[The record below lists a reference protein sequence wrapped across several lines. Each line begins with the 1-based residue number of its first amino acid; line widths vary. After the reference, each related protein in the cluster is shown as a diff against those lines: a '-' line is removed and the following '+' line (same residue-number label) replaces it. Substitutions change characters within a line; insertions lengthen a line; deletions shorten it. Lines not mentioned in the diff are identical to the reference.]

1 MKTSRK
7 LSNTREKWQYCQK
20 FRIAC
25 LDSDRIVLTL
35 YGKSGNIAKKNCIT
49 KGIMQIKRDFY
60 LQQLV
65 DGKQNGLIKIV
76 TGIRRCGKS
85 FLLFKLFRQYLL
97 DVGVDSDHIIQIALD
112 DIENA
117 NLREPLPL
125 YKCIKAKMTDEE
137 LYYILLDEVQLV
149 PRFEEVLNSL
159 LRIDN
164 ADVYVTG
171 SNSKFL
177 SSDIITEFRG
187 RGDEIHLYPLS
198 LSEYCEG
205 TGLSPAEAW
214 KDYYTY
220 GGLPHTLSLGTEKK
234 KIDYLNNLFESVYLI
249 DILERQRIKNKA
261 EFEELVKI
269 IASGI
274 GAPTNPTK
282 LENTFKSVKK
292 VNIDSV
298 TISRYLGYMQDA
310 FLIEKAERY
319 DVKGKKYIGS
329 LAKYYFTD
337 IGLRNAILGL
347 RQQEET
353 HIMENIIYNELRRR
367 GCKVDVGMVEQRFVD
382 NDGKWQRKQLEVD
395 FVVNEGNQRYYIQ
408 SALALPDEEKRKQE
422 MGSLLRINDS
432 FKKIIIVKDDI
443 KPWRDENGIL
453 TMGLLDFLMNA
464 DSLEL

>member
-1 MKTSRK
+1 
-7 LSNTREKWQYCQK
+7 
-20 FRIAC
+20 
-25 LDSDRIVLTL
+25 
-35 YGKSGNIAKKNCIT
+35 
-49 KGIMQIKRDFY
+49 MQIKREFY
-60 LQQLV
+60 LQQLIN
-65 DGKQNGLIKIV
+65 GKQNGLIKIV

-85 FLLFKLFRQYLL
+85 FLLFKLFKQHLL
-97 DVGVDSDHIIQIALD
+97 KAGVDAEHIIQIALD
-112 DIENA
+112 DIESA
-117 NLREPLPL
+117 DLREPLTL
-125 YKCIKAKMTDEE
+125 YKCIKAKMKDDD

-149 PRFEEVLNSL
+149 PRFEDVLNSL

-220 GGLPHTLSLGTEKK
+220 GGLPHILTLETEKK
-234 KIDYLNNLFESVYLI
+234 KFDYLDNLFESVYLI

-274 GAPTNPTK
+274 GAPTNPAK
-282 LENTFKSVKK
+282 LANTFKSVKN
-292 VNIDSV
+292 VNIDPT
-298 TISRYLGYMQDA
+298 TIDRYLGYMQDA
-310 FLIEKAERY
+310 FLIEKSERY
-319 DVKGKKYIGS
+319 DVKGEKYIGS
-329 LAKYYFTD
+329 LAKYYYSD
-337 IGLRNAILGL
+337 LGLRNVILGL

-353 HIMENIIYNELRRR
+353 HIMENILYNELRRR

-382 NDGKWQRKQLEVD
+382 DDGKWKRKQLEVD
-395 FVVNEGNQRYYIQ
+395 FVVNQGNQRYYIQ
-408 SALALPDEEKRKQE
+408 SALALPNEDKRKQE

-432 FKKIIIVKDDI
+432 FKKMIIVKDDI

-464 DSLEL
+464 DSLEQ

>member
-1 MKTSRK
+1 
-7 LSNTREKWQYCQK
+7 
-20 FRIAC
+20 
-25 LDSDRIVLTL
+25 
-35 YGKSGNIAKKNCIT
+35 
-49 KGIMQIKRDFY
+49 MQIKRDFY

-97 DVGVDSDHIIQIALD
+97 DAGVDSDHIIQFALD

-117 NLREPLPL
+117 DLREPLTL
-125 YKCIKAKMTDEE
+125 YKCIKSKITDDE

-205 TGLSPAEAW
+205 TGLSPVEAW

-220 GGLPHTLSLGTEKK
+220 GGLPHTLSLGTGKK

-367 GCKVDVGMVEQRFVD
+367 GCKVDVGMVEQRFVN
-382 NDGKWQRKQLEVD
+382 NDGK
-395 FVVNEGNQRYYIQ
+395 
-408 SALALPDEEKRKQE
+408 
-422 MGSLLRINDS
+422 
-432 FKKIIIVKDDI
+432 
-443 KPWRDENGIL
+443 
-453 TMGLLDFLMNA
+453 
-464 DSLEL
+464 

>member
-1 MKTSRK
+1 
-7 LSNTREKWQYCQK
+7 
-20 FRIAC
+20 
-25 LDSDRIVLTL
+25 
-35 YGKSGNIAKKNCIT
+35 
-49 KGIMQIKRDFY
+49 MQIKREFY
-60 LQQLV
+60 LQQLIN
-65 DGKQNGLIKIV
+65 GKQNGLIKIV

-85 FLLFKLFRQYLL
+85 FLLFKLFKQHLL
-97 DVGVDSDHIIQIALD
+97 KAGVDAEHIIQIALD
-112 DIENA
+112 DIESA
-117 NLREPLPL
+117 DLREPLTL
-125 YKCIKAKMTDEE
+125 YKCIKAKMKDDD

-149 PRFEEVLNSL
+149 PRFEDVLNSL

-220 GGLPHTLSLGTEKK
+220 GGLPHILALETEKK
-234 KIDYLNNLFESVYLI
+234 KFDYLDNLFESVYLI

-274 GAPTNPTK
+274 GAPTNPAK
-282 LENTFKSVKK
+282 LANTFKSVKN
-292 VNIDSV
+292 VNIDPT
-298 TISRYLGYMQDA
+298 TIDRYLGYMQDA
-310 FLIEKAERY
+310 FLIEKSERY

-329 LAKYYFTD
+329 FAKYYYSD
-337 IGLRNAILGL
+337 LGLRNVILGL

-382 NDGKWQRKQLEVD
+382 DDGKWKRKQLEVD
-395 FVVNEGNQRYYIQ
+395 FVVNQGNQRYYIQ
-408 SALALPDEEKRKQE
+408 SALALPNEDKRKQE

-432 FKKIIIVKDDI
+432 FKKMIIVKDDI

-464 DSLEL
+464 DSLEQ

>member
-1 MKTSRK
+1 
-7 LSNTREKWQYCQK
+7 
-20 FRIAC
+20 
-25 LDSDRIVLTL
+25 
-35 YGKSGNIAKKNCIT
+35 
-49 KGIMQIKRDFY
+49 MQIKREFY
-60 LQQLV
+60 LQQLIN
-65 DGKQNGLIKIV
+65 GKQNGLIKIV

-85 FLLFKLFRQYLL
+85 FLLFKLFKQHLL
-97 DVGVDSDHIIQIALD
+97 KAGVDAEHIIQIALD
-112 DIENA
+112 DIESA
-117 NLREPLPL
+117 DLREPLTL
-125 YKCIKAKMTDEE
+125 YKCIKAKMKDDD

-149 PRFEEVLNSL
+149 PRFEDVLNSL

-220 GGLPHTLSLGTEKK
+220 GGLPHILTLETEKK
-234 KIDYLNNLFESVYLI
+234 KFDYLDNLFESVYLI

-274 GAPTNPTK
+274 GAPTNPAK
-282 LENTFKSVKK
+282 LANTFKSVKN
-292 VNIDSV
+292 VNIDPT
-298 TISRYLGYMQDA
+298 TIDRYLGYMQDA
-310 FLIEKAERY
+310 FLIEKSERY

-329 LAKYYFTD
+329 LAKYYYSD
-337 IGLRNAILGL
+337 LGLRNVILGL

-382 NDGKWQRKQLEVD
+382 DDGKWKRKQLEVD
-395 FVVNEGNQRYYIQ
+395 FVVNQGNQRYYIQ
-408 SALALPDEEKRKQE
+408 SALALPNEDMRKQE

-432 FKKIIIVKDDI
+432 FKKMIIVKDDI

-464 DSLEL
+464 DSLEQ

>member
-1 MKTSRK
+1 
-7 LSNTREKWQYCQK
+7 
-20 FRIAC
+20 
-25 LDSDRIVLTL
+25 
-35 YGKSGNIAKKNCIT
+35 
-49 KGIMQIKRDFY
+49 MQIKRDFY
-60 LQQLV
+60 LQQLI

-125 YKCIKAKMTDEE
+125 YECIKANMTDEK

-249 DILERQRIKNKA
+249 DILERHRIKNKA

-292 VNIDSV
+292 INIDSV

-353 HIMENIIYNELRRR
+353 LIMENIIYNELRRR

-464 DSLEL
+464 DSLEQ

>member
-1 MKTSRK
+1 
-7 LSNTREKWQYCQK
+7 
-20 FRIAC
+20 
-25 LDSDRIVLTL
+25 
-35 YGKSGNIAKKNCIT
+35 
-49 KGIMQIKRDFY
+49 MQIKRDFY

-319 DVKGKKYIGS
+319 DVKGENTLEAS
-329 LAKYYFTD
+329 L
-337 IGLRNAILGL
+337 
-347 RQQEET
+347 
-353 HIMENIIYNELRRR
+353 NIISPISVCEMPYWGYAN
-367 GCKVDVGMVEQRFVD
+367 
-382 NDGKWQRKQLEVD
+382 RKKPTLWRISYTT
-395 FVVNEGNQRYYIQ
+395 NC
-408 SALALPDEEKRKQE
+408 AEEDAR
-422 MGSLLRINDS
+422 
-432 FKKIIIVKDDI
+432 
-443 KPWRDENGIL
+443 
-453 TMGLLDFLMNA
+453 
-464 DSLEL
+464 

>member
-1 MKTSRK
+1 
-7 LSNTREKWQYCQK
+7 
-20 FRIAC
+20 
-25 LDSDRIVLTL
+25 
-35 YGKSGNIAKKNCIT
+35 
-49 KGIMQIKRDFY
+49 MQIKRDFY

-249 DILERQRIKNKA
+249 DILERHRIKNKA

-269 IASGI
+269 IASVI

-292 VNIDSV
+292 INIDSV

-367 GCKVDVGMVEQRFVD
+367 GYKVDVGMVEQRFVD

-464 DSLEL
+464 DSLEQ

>member
-1 MKTSRK
+1 
-7 LSNTREKWQYCQK
+7 
-20 FRIAC
+20 
-25 LDSDRIVLTL
+25 
-35 YGKSGNIAKKNCIT
+35 
-49 KGIMQIKRDFY
+49 MQIKREFY
-60 LQQLV
+60 LQQLI

-85 FLLFKLFRQYLL
+85 FLLFKLFKQHLL
-97 DVGVDSDHIIQIALD
+97 KAGVDAEHIIQIALD
-112 DIENA
+112 DIESA
-117 NLREPLPL
+117 DLREPLTL
-125 YKCIKAKMTDEE
+125 YKCIKAKMKDDD

-149 PRFEEVLNSL
+149 PRFEDVLNSL

-220 GGLPHTLSLGTEKK
+220 GGLPHILTLETEKK
-234 KIDYLNNLFESVYLI
+234 KFDYLDNLFESVYLI

-274 GAPTNPTK
+274 GAPTNPAK
-282 LENTFKSVKK
+282 LANTFKSVKN
-292 VNIDSV
+292 VNIDPT
-298 TISRYLGYMQDA
+298 TIDRYLGYMQDA
-310 FLIEKAERY
+310 FLIEKSERY

-329 LAKYYFTD
+329 LAKYYYSD
-337 IGLRNAILGL
+337 LGLRNVILGL
-347 RQQEET
+347 RQQEGT

-382 NDGKWQRKQLEVD
+382 DDGKWKRKQLEVD
-395 FVVNEGNQRYYIQ
+395 FVVNQGNQRYYIQ
-408 SALALPDEEKRKQE
+408 SALALPNEDKRKQE

-432 FKKIIIVKDDI
+432 FKKMIIVKDDI

-464 DSLEL
+464 DSLEQ

>member
-1 MKTSRK
+1 
-7 LSNTREKWQYCQK
+7 
-20 FRIAC
+20 
-25 LDSDRIVLTL
+25 
-35 YGKSGNIAKKNCIT
+35 
-49 KGIMQIKRDFY
+49 MQIKREFY
-60 LQQLV
+60 LQQLIN
-65 DGKQNGLIKIV
+65 GKQNGLIKIV

-85 FLLFKLFRQYLL
+85 FLLFKLFKQHLL
-97 DVGVDSDHIIQIALD
+97 KAGVDAEHIIQIALD
-112 DIENA
+112 DIESA
-117 NLREPLPL
+117 DLREPLTL
-125 YKCIKAKMTDEE
+125 YKCIKAKMKDDD

-149 PRFEEVLNSL
+149 PRFEDVLNSL

-220 GGLPHTLSLGTEKK
+220 GGLPHILTLETEKK
-234 KIDYLNNLFESVYLI
+234 KFDYLDNLFESVYLI

-274 GAPTNPTK
+274 GAPTNPAK
-282 LENTFKSVKK
+282 LANTFKSVKN
-292 VNIDSV
+292 VNIDPT
-298 TISRYLGYMQDA
+298 TIDRYLGYMQDA
-310 FLIEKAERY
+310 FLIEKSERY

-329 LAKYYFTD
+329 LAKYYYSD
-337 IGLRNAILGL
+337 LGLRNVILGL

-382 NDGKWQRKQLEVD
+382 DDGKWKRKQLEVD
-395 FVVNEGNQRYYIQ
+395 FVVNQGNQRYYIQ
-408 SALALPDEEKRKQE
+408 SALALPNEDKRKQE

-432 FKKIIIVKDDI
+432 FKKMIIMKDDI

-464 DSLEL
+464 DSLEQ

>member
-1 MKTSRK
+1 
-7 LSNTREKWQYCQK
+7 
-20 FRIAC
+20 
-25 LDSDRIVLTL
+25 
-35 YGKSGNIAKKNCIT
+35 
-49 KGIMQIKRDFY
+49 MQIKRDFY

-249 DILERQRIKNKA
+249 DILERHHIKNKA

-422 MGSLLRINDS
+422 TASLYRS
-432 FKKIIIVKDDI
+432 SRCY
-443 KPWRDENGIL
+443 P
-453 TMGLLDFLMNA
+453 
-464 DSLEL
+464 

>member
-1 MKTSRK
+1 
-7 LSNTREKWQYCQK
+7 
-20 FRIAC
+20 
-25 LDSDRIVLTL
+25 
-35 YGKSGNIAKKNCIT
+35 
-49 KGIMQIKRDFY
+49 MQIKRDFY

-220 GGLPHTLSLGTEKK
+220 GGLPHTLSLSTEKK

-249 DILERQRIKNKA
+249 DILERHRIKNKA

-408 SALALPDEEKRKQE
+408 SALNIDTREKTLQEEN
-422 MGSLLRINDS
+422 SLLNVGDN
-432 FKKIIIVKDDI
+432 FKKIIVVKDNA
-443 KPWRDENGIL
+443 KPWYTEEGIL
-453 TMGLLDFLMNA
+453 VISIYDFLLEPNSLDF
-464 DSLEL
+464 

>member
-1 MKTSRK
+1 
-7 LSNTREKWQYCQK
+7 
-20 FRIAC
+20 
-25 LDSDRIVLTL
+25 
-35 YGKSGNIAKKNCIT
+35 
-49 KGIMQIKRDFY
+49 MQIKRDFY

-125 YKCIKAKMTDEE
+125 YKCIKANMTDEE

-249 DILERQRIKNKA
+249 DILERHRIKNKA

-292 VNIDSV
+292 INIDSV

-319 DVKGKKYIGS
+319 DVKGKKHIGS

>member
-1 MKTSRK
+1 
-7 LSNTREKWQYCQK
+7 
-20 FRIAC
+20 
-25 LDSDRIVLTL
+25 
-35 YGKSGNIAKKNCIT
+35 
-49 KGIMQIKRDFY
+49 MQIKRDFY

-125 YKCIKAKMTDEE
+125 YKCIKANMTDEE

-249 DILERQRIKNKA
+249 DILERHRIKNKA

-292 VNIDSV
+292 INIDSV

-319 DVKGKKYIGS
+319 NVKGKKYIGS

-464 DSLEL
+464 DSLEQ

>member
-1 MKTSRK
+1 
-7 LSNTREKWQYCQK
+7 
-20 FRIAC
+20 
-25 LDSDRIVLTL
+25 
-35 YGKSGNIAKKNCIT
+35 
-49 KGIMQIKRDFY
+49 MQIKREFY
-60 LQQLV
+60 LQQLI

-85 FLLFKLFRQYLL
+85 FLLFKLFKQHLL
-97 DVGVDSDHIIQIALD
+97 KAGVDAEHIIQIALD

-117 NLREPLPL
+117 DLREPLTL
-125 YKCIKAKMTDEE
+125 YKSIKAKMKDDD

-149 PRFEEVLNSL
+149 PRFEDVLNSL

-220 GGLPHTLSLGTEKK
+220 GGLPHILTLETEKK
-234 KIDYLNNLFESVYLI
+234 KFDYLDNLFESVYLI

-274 GAPTNPTK
+274 GAPTNPAK
-282 LENTFKSVKK
+282 LANTFKSVKN
-292 VNIDSV
+292 VNIDPT
-298 TISRYLGYMQDA
+298 TINRYLGYMQDA
-310 FLIEKAERY
+310 FLIEKSERY

-329 LAKYYFTD
+329 LAKYYYSD
-337 IGLRNAILGL
+337 LGLRNVILGL

-353 HIMENIIYNELRRR
+353 HIMENILYNELRRR

-382 NDGKWQRKQLEVD
+382 DDGKWKRKQLEVD
-395 FVVNEGNQRYYIQ
+395 FVVNQGNQRYYIQ
-408 SALALPDEEKRKQE
+408 SALALPNEDKRKQE
-422 MGSLLRINDS
+422 MGALLRINDS
-432 FKKIIIVKDDI
+432 FKKMIIVKDDI

-464 DSLEL
+464 DSLEQ

>member
-1 MKTSRK
+1 
-7 LSNTREKWQYCQK
+7 
-20 FRIAC
+20 
-25 LDSDRIVLTL
+25 
-35 YGKSGNIAKKNCIT
+35 
-49 KGIMQIKRDFY
+49 MQIKRDFY

-125 YKCIKAKMTDEE
+125 YKCIKANMTDEE

-249 DILERQRIKNKA
+249 DILERHRIKNKA

-292 VNIDSV
+292 INIDSV

-319 DVKGKKYIGS
+319 NVKGKKYIGS

>member
-1 MKTSRK
+1 
-7 LSNTREKWQYCQK
+7 
-20 FRIAC
+20 
-25 LDSDRIVLTL
+25 
-35 YGKSGNIAKKNCIT
+35 
-49 KGIMQIKRDFY
+49 MQIKREYY
-60 LQQLV
+60 LQQLI

-85 FLLFKLFRQYLL
+85 FLLFKLFRQHLL
-97 DVGVDSDHIIQIALD
+97 KTGVDPEHIIQIALD

-117 NLREPLPL
+117 ELREPLTL
-125 YKCIKAKMTDEE
+125 YKCIKSKMTDDE

-220 GGLPHTLSLGTEKK
+220 GGLPHILSLGTEKK
-234 KIDYLNNLFESVYLI
+234 KLDYLNNLFESVYLI

-282 LENTFKSVKK
+282 LANTFKGIKK
-292 VNIDSV
+292 INIDSM
-298 TISRYLGYMQDA
+298 TIDRYLGYMEDA

-329 LAKYYFTD
+329 LAKYYFSD
-337 IGLRNAILGL
+337 LGLRNAILGL
-347 RQQEET
+347 RQ
-353 HIMENIIYNELRRR
+353 
-367 GCKVDVGMVEQRFVD
+367 
-382 NDGKWQRKQLEVD
+382 
-395 FVVNEGNQRYYIQ
+395 
-408 SALALPDEEKRKQE
+408 
-422 MGSLLRINDS
+422 
-432 FKKIIIVKDDI
+432 
-443 KPWRDENGIL
+443 
-453 TMGLLDFLMNA
+453 
-464 DSLEL
+464 

>member
-1 MKTSRK
+1 
-7 LSNTREKWQYCQK
+7 
-20 FRIAC
+20 
-25 LDSDRIVLTL
+25 
-35 YGKSGNIAKKNCIT
+35 
-49 KGIMQIKRDFY
+49 MQIKREFY
-60 LQQLV
+60 LQQLIN
-65 DGKQNGLIKIV
+65 GKQNGLIKIV

-85 FLLFKLFRQYLL
+85 FLLFKLFKQHLL
-97 DVGVDSDHIIQIALD
+97 KAGVDAEHIIQIALD
-112 DIENA
+112 DIESA
-117 NLREPLPL
+117 DLREPLTL
-125 YKCIKAKMTDEE
+125 YKCIKAKMKDDD

-149 PRFEEVLNSL
+149 PRFEDVLNSL

-220 GGLPHTLSLGTEKK
+220 GGLPHILTLETEKK
-234 KIDYLNNLFESVYLI
+234 KFDYLDNLFESVYLI

-274 GAPTNPTK
+274 GAPTNPAK
-282 LENTFKSVKK
+282 LANTFKSVKN
-292 VNIDSV
+292 VNIDPT
-298 TISRYLGYMQDA
+298 TIDRYLGYMQDA
-310 FLIEKAERY
+310 FLIEKSERY

-329 LAKYYFTD
+329 LAKYYYSD
-337 IGLRNAILGL
+337 LGLRNVILGL

-382 NDGKWQRKQLEVD
+382 DDGKWKRKQLEVD
-395 FVVNEGNQRYYIQ
+395 FVVNQGNQRYYIQ
-408 SALALPDEEKRKQE
+408 SALALPNEDKRKQE
-422 MGSLLRINDS
+422 MGALLRINDS
-432 FKKIIIVKDDI
+432 FKKMIIVKDDI

-464 DSLEL
+464 DSLEQ

>member
-1 MKTSRK
+1 
-7 LSNTREKWQYCQK
+7 
-20 FRIAC
+20 
-25 LDSDRIVLTL
+25 
-35 YGKSGNIAKKNCIT
+35 
-49 KGIMQIKRDFY
+49 MQIKRDFY

-125 YKCIKAKMTDEE
+125 YKCIKANMTDEE

-249 DILERQRIKNKA
+249 DILERHRIKNKA

-292 VNIDSV
+292 INIDSV

-319 DVKGKKYIGS
+319 DVKGKKHIGS

-347 RQQEET
+347 RQQEEN

-464 DSLEL
+464 DSLEQ

>member
-1 MKTSRK
+1 
-7 LSNTREKWQYCQK
+7 
-20 FRIAC
+20 
-25 LDSDRIVLTL
+25 
-35 YGKSGNIAKKNCIT
+35 
-49 KGIMQIKRDFY
+49 MQIKREFY
-60 LQQLV
+60 LQQLIN
-65 DGKQNGLIKIV
+65 GKQNGLIKIV

-85 FLLFKLFRQYLL
+85 FLLFKLFKQHLL
-97 DVGVDSDHIIQIALD
+97 KAGVDAEHIIQIALD
-112 DIENA
+112 DIESA
-117 NLREPLPL
+117 DLREPLTL
-125 YKCIKAKMTDEE
+125 YKCIKAKMKDDD

-149 PRFEEVLNSL
+149 PRFEDVLNSL

-220 GGLPHTLSLGTEKK
+220 GGLPHILALETEKK
-234 KIDYLNNLFESVYLI
+234 KFDYLDNLFESVYLI

-274 GAPTNPTK
+274 GAPTNPAK
-282 LENTFKSVKK
+282 LANTFKSVKN
-292 VNIDSV
+292 VNIDPT
-298 TISRYLGYMQDA
+298 TIDRYLGYMQDA
-310 FLIEKAERY
+310 FLIEKSERY

-329 LAKYYFTD
+329 LAKYYYSD
-337 IGLRNAILGL
+337 LGLRNVILGL

-382 NDGKWQRKQLEVD
+382 DDGKWKRKQLEVD
-395 FVVNEGNQRYYIQ
+395 FVVNQGNQRYYIQ
-408 SALALPDEEKRKQE
+408 SALALPNEDKRKQE

-432 FKKIIIVKDDI
+432 FKKMIIVKDDI

-464 DSLEL
+464 DSLEQ

>member
-1 MKTSRK
+1 
-7 LSNTREKWQYCQK
+7 
-20 FRIAC
+20 
-25 LDSDRIVLTL
+25 
-35 YGKSGNIAKKNCIT
+35 
-49 KGIMQIKRDFY
+49 MQIKRDFY

-125 YKCIKAKMTDEE
+125 YKCIKANMTDEE

-149 PRFEEVLNSL
+149 PQFEEVLNSL

-249 DILERQRIKNKA
+249 DILERHRIKNKA

-292 VNIDSV
+292 INIDSV

-347 RQQEET
+347 RQQEEN

-464 DSLEL
+464 DSLEQ

>member
-1 MKTSRK
+1 
-7 LSNTREKWQYCQK
+7 
-20 FRIAC
+20 
-25 LDSDRIVLTL
+25 
-35 YGKSGNIAKKNCIT
+35 
-49 KGIMQIKRDFY
+49 MQIKRDFY

-125 YKCIKAKMTDEE
+125 YKRIKAKMTDEE